1 MRNWKL
7 IYMCEQYNR
16 ICKLY
21 SQIGEESIYG
31 KLIEHLVYAYIR
43 IYMVVCARRNNDSVN
58 HGEDRKSGGA

>member
-31 KLIEHLVYAYIR
+31 KLIEPCICVHKN
-43 IYMVVCARRNNDSVN
+43 IY
-58 HGEDRKSGGA
+58 GGLCETKQR